1 MFARFIF
8 AAMLCCNL
16 ISSVEGEQRAGVWET
31 TFERKGKPQRLR
43 LALEIIH
50 GGVGTASWVTSQG
63 NVDFQTERG
72 APWRPV
78 NSCGYLVEPQLQLA
92 GDQLSF
98 QCSPPPLQA
107 AAQRWDQVLGFD
119 GRFVKSNSEL
129 SGTLRLNGDTVPV
142 IFTRPHES
150 VASPLAGHWTAS
162 GAGQTCVL
170 HVYDGA
176 ATIDVYSR
184 GQAVFGQPVNIA
196 ALADGRLEVSW
207 SDIGPISFVGS
218 LDLLGHFHGTW
229 YGRGF
234 RCSED
239 GPRGIFTRFD
249 IK

>member
-8 AAMLCCNL
+8 AALLCCNL
-16 ISSVEGEQRAGVWET
+16 MSAVEGEERAGLWET
-31 TFERKGKPQRLR
+31 TFERQGKAQRLR
-43 LALEIIH
+43 LALEIVH

-63 NVDFQTERG
+63 SVNFQTERG
-72 APWRPV
+72 APWQPV
-78 NSCGYLVEPQLQLA
+78 RSCGYLVEPRLQLA
-92 GDQLSF
+92 GDQISF
-98 QCSPPPLQA
+98 QCSPPSPQP
-107 AAQRWDQVLGFD
+107 AAQRWEQVFGFD
-119 GRFVKSNSEL
+119 GRFVKSYSEL
-129 SGTLRLNGDTVPV
+129 SGTLLLNGEGVSV

-184 GQAVFGQPVNIA
+184 GQAVFGQPVNIT
-196 ALADGRLEVSW
+196 ALADGRLEVRW

-239 GPRGIFTRFD
+239 GPQGIFTRSG